1 MTDVQKDTTLD
12 QVKDVIADDMN
23 AWMYYS
29 QAIAATMSNRMEELG
44 MTQRA
49 LAEKMNCTQQYV
61 SKVLKGRE
69 NLSLETLCKIEN
81 ALDIKIKTENKRFD
95 QNEIFMSKKQ
105 QIIEN
110 AFRQLALDRKAL
122 ECERLNLEYE
132 KGKFAKQKLH
142 SRANS
147 DSMGAGT
154 FENNYC
160 GSCVFFRGVD
170 NELALRKRYKELLKI
185 FHPDNRCGDT
195 KTLLLIQK
203 EYEKMKRQYYEV

>member
-1 MTDVQKDTTLD
+1 MRDFDERLMKAETPDEVKKLKLWMFQE
-12 QVKDVIADDMN
+12 QVKIQSKKDELDEL
-23 AWMYYS
+23 S
-29 QAIAATMSNRMEELG
+29 HKLQEEKR
-44 MTQRA
+44 T
-49 LAEKMNCTQQYV
+49 
-61 SKVLKGRE
+61 
-69 NLSLETLCKIEN
+69 LERDRN

-132 KGKFAKQKLH
+132 KGKFAKQKVH

-203 EYEKMKRQYYEV
+203 EYEKMKNE

>member
-1 MTDVQKDTTLD
+1 MRDFDERLMKAETSDEVKKLKLWMFQEQVKIQAKKDELDELSHKLQEDKRTLD
-12 QVKDVIADDMN
+12 RDR
-23 AWMYYS
+23 S
-29 QAIAATMSNRMEELG
+29 
-44 MTQRA
+44 
-49 LAEKMNCTQQYV
+49 
-61 SKVLKGRE
+61 
-69 NLSLETLCKIEN
+69 
-81 ALDIKIKTENKRFD
+81 ALDIKIK
-95 QNEIFMSKKQ
+95 
-105 QIIEN
+105 IEN

-142 SRANS
+142 SQANS

>member
-1 MTDVQKDTTLD
+1 MRDFDERLMKAETSDEVKKLKLWMFQE
-12 QVKDVIADDMN
+12 QVKI
-23 AWMYYS
+23 
-29 QAIAATMSNRMEELG
+29 QAKKDELDELSHKLQEEKR
-44 MTQRA
+44 T
-49 LAEKMNCTQQYV
+49 
-61 SKVLKGRE
+61 
-69 NLSLETLCKIEN
+69 LERDRN

-147 DSMGAGT
+147 DSMCAGT

>member
-1 MTDVQKDTTLD
+1 MNVQIFVT
-12 QVKDVIADDMN
+12 
-23 AWMYYS
+23 
-29 QAIAATMSNRMEELG
+29 
-44 MTQRA
+44 A
-49 LAEKMNCTQQYV
+49 LQLHK
-61 SKVLKGRE
+61 
-69 NLSLETLCKIEN
+69 
-81 ALDIKIKTENKRFD
+81 
-95 QNEIFMSKKQ
+95 EIL
-105 QIIEN
+105 IDY
-110 AFRQLALDRKAL
+110 DRG
-122 ECERLNLEYE
+122 EYE

-142 SRANS
+142 SQANS

>member
-1 MTDVQKDTTLD
+1 MRDFDERLMKAETSDEVKKLKLWMFQE
-12 QVKDVIADDMN
+12 QVKI
-23 AWMYYS
+23 
-29 QAIAATMSNRMEELG
+29 QAKKDELDELSHKLQEEKR
-44 MTQRA
+44 T
-49 LAEKMNCTQQYV
+49 
-61 SKVLKGRE
+61 
-69 NLSLETLCKIEN
+69 LERDRN

-110 AFRQLALDRKAL
+110 AF
-122 ECERLNLEYE
+122 
-132 KGKFAKQKLH
+132 AKQKLH
-142 SRANS
+142 SKANS

>member
-81 ALDIKIKTENKRFD
+81 ALGIKIPLPYRRQRYYKLLRLHNFQVVNQCVYSNFGKTLCNT
-95 QNEIFMSKKQ
+95 
-105 QIIEN
+105 
-110 AFRQLALDRKAL
+110 
-122 ECERLNLEYE
+122 
-132 KGKFAKQKLH
+132 
-142 SRANS
+142 SRA
-147 DSMGAGT
+147 
-154 FENNYC
+154 F
-160 GSCVFFRGVD
+160 
-170 NELALRKRYKELLKI
+170 
-185 FHPDNRCGDT
+185 
-195 KTLLLIQK
+195 
-203 EYEKMKRQYYEV
+203 

>member
-49 LAEKMNCTQQYV
+49 LAEKMSCTQQYV

-81 ALDIKIKTENKRFD
+81 ALGIKILQAGINK
-95 QNEIFMSKKQ
+95 
-105 QIIEN
+105 
-110 AFRQLALDRKAL
+110 
-122 ECERLNLEYE
+122 
-132 KGKFAKQKLH
+132 
-142 SRANS
+142 
-147 DSMGAGT
+147 
-154 FENNYC
+154 
-160 GSCVFFRGVD
+160 
-170 NELALRKRYKELLKI
+170 
-185 FHPDNRCGDT
+185 
-195 KTLLLIQK
+195 
-203 EYEKMKRQYYEV
+203 

>member
-1 MTDVQKDTTLD
+1 MRDFDERLMKAETSDEVKKLKLWMFQE
-12 QVKDVIADDMN
+12 QVKI
-23 AWMYYS
+23 
-29 QAIAATMSNRMEELG
+29 QAKKDELDELSHKLQEEKR
-44 MTQRA
+44 TVERD
-49 LAEKMNCTQQYV
+49 
-61 SKVLKGRE
+61 R
-69 NLSLETLCKIEN
+69 N

-122 ECERLNLEYE
+122 ECERLNLEKGKVYKVDDYENHNGNFWYHVEYE

-160 GSCVFFRGVD
+160 GSCVFFSGVD

>member
-1 MTDVQKDTTLD
+1 MRDFDERLMKAETSDEVKKLKLWMFQE
-12 QVKDVIADDMN
+12 QVKI
-23 AWMYYS
+23 
-29 QAIAATMSNRMEELG
+29 QAKKDELDELSHKLQEEKR
-44 MTQRA
+44 T
-49 LAEKMNCTQQYV
+49 
-61 SKVLKGRE
+61 
-69 NLSLETLCKIEN
+69 LERDRN

-147 DSMGAGT
+147 
-154 FENNYC
+154 C
-160 GSCVFFRGVD
+160 
-170 NELALRKRYKELLKI
+170 LLYTS
-185 FHPDNRCGDT
+185 PSPRD
-195 KTLLLIQK
+195 
-203 EYEKMKRQYYEV
+203 